1 MSGDGFT
8 TRAVHATGEGLAS
21 VRQAPASVPIY
32 QTSTWRFSDGDEF
45 VDVLNGA
52 RAGYAYGRGYG
63 NPTVDAFESVLAS
76 LEGTEAAFAFS
87 SGMSAIHAVCVALAK
102 SGDRIVVSRELYG
115 GTYSLF
121 KSVLPRYGIVVE
133 TVDPHDPE
141 AVRRALPGA
150 ALFYCETI
158 ANPLCTEADLAVLG
172 AACRDAGV
180 PAVVD
185 NTFASPYLCNPV
197 DHGFGYV
204 VHSVTKMIAG
214 HSDLLAGAVCC
225 TASTRDA
232 VRRVALDTG
241 GAMPPFEAWL
251 CLRGVETLELRMER
265 MCASAM
271 ALAEMLAGR
280 PDVSAVHYPGLEAHP
295 HHERAAKL
303 LRPGL
308 FGSMFSFEIEGG
320 VEPAARWCEALE
332 VAWIGASLGGTHT
345 LVCHPASTTHRQI
358 AVEERRASGLSDGL
372 IRVSPGIENT
382 LDLLADFE
390 SALGAL

>member
-1 MSGDGFT
+1 
-8 TRAVHATGEGLAS
+8 
-21 VRQAPASVPIY
+21 
-32 QTSTWRFSDGDEF
+32 
-45 VDVLNGA
+45 
-52 RAGYAYGRGYG
+52 
-63 NPTVDAFESVLAS
+63 
-76 LEGTEAAFAFS
+76 
-87 SGMSAIHAVCVALAK
+87 
-102 SGDRIVVSRELYG
+102 
-115 GTYSLF
+115 
-121 KSVLPRYGIVVE
+121 
-133 TVDPHDPE
+133 
-141 AVRRALPGA
+141 
-150 ALFYCETI
+150 
-158 ANPLCTEADLAVLG
+158 
-172 AACRDAGV
+172 
-180 PAVVD
+180 
-185 NTFASPYLCNPV
+185 
-197 DHGFGYV
+197 
-204 VHSVTKMIAG
+204 
-214 HSDLLAGAVCC
+214 
-225 TASTRDA
+225 